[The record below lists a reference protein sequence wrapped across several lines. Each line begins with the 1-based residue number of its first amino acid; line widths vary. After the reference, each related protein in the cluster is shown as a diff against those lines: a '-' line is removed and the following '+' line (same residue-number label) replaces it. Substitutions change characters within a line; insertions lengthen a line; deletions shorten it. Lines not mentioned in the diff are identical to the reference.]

1 MSEIVWSDAL
11 ATGIAPIDN
20 DHKVLVDLLNQVR
33 RCRGD
38 AEERAVLGTVLKSL
52 DDYTVFHFRR
62 EEALQEGCGFPG
74 FLPHRER
81 HRDFEAKVRAYR
93 EAYVAGTGNIS
104 AGQLSEFL
112 EGWLVGH
119 IQGEDMRFVD
129 AVRTNPDVVASIEKL
144 SFGGE
149 TNPTDG
155 GALNILVI
163 DDNPNF
169 RRVLLT
175 ILTAI
180 GLKDVAVAA
189 SGEEAIHQIGFRP
202 YDMILCDFLLQGM
215 NGLELVRSLRATPN
229 GKNAYV
235 AMVTGY
241 ATDGFDAQAQEA
253 GANEVLVKPVSPRG
267 LAETARRAATA
278 KG

>member
-1 MSEIVWSDAL
+1 MNEIVWSDTL

-52 DDYTVFHFRR
+52 DDYTIFHFRR

-104 AGQLSEFL
+104 AAQISEFL
-112 EGWLVGH
+112 ESWLVGH
-119 IQGEDMRFVD
+119 IQGEDMRF
-129 AVRTNPDVVASIEKL
+129 AEMARANPAVVASIEKL
-144 SFGGE
+144 SFGSE
-149 TNPTDG
+149 ENEASNA
-155 GALNILVI
+155 ALNILVI

-175 ILTAI
+175 ILSAI

-189 SGEEAIHQIGFRP
+189 SGEEAIHQISFRP
-202 YDMILCDFLLQGM
+202 YDMVLCDFLLQGM
-215 NGLELVRSLRATPN
+215 NGLELVRRLRAAPN
-229 GKNAYV
+229 GQKTYV

-241 ATDGFDAQAQEA
+241 ATDGFDVQAQEA
-253 GANEVLVKPVSPRG
+253 GANEVLVKPVSPRA

-278 KG
+278 KA